1 MKEIQQGTQQST
13 QALTQT
19 TVVTTKLTFLAD
31 EFNQMVTELQG
42 ENETNDKPQV

>member
-13 QALTQT
+13 QALTLT

-31 EFNQMVTELQG
+31 EFNQKVTELQG